1 MSSETQREAAMKT
14 SIINARVK
22 PELKG
27 DVEEILSQLG
37 ITTTQAITMFF
48 EQIRLKRGIPFS
60 LQLPNDETVQAML
73 EAREN
78 KALTPLEIDKI
89 RPWPLFKQKPL

>member
-1 MSSETQREAAMKT
+1 MKT

-27 DVEEILSQLG
+27 DVEQILSKLG

-48 EQIRLKRGIPFS
+48 EQIKLTRGIPFT
-60 LQLPNDETVQAML
+60 LQLPNEETEQAML

-78 KALTPLEIDKI
+78 NHLEPLNVSKLK
-89 RPWPLFKQKPL
+89 R

>member
-1 MSSETQREAAMKT
+1 MKT

-27 DVEEILSQLG
+27 DVEKILSKLG
-37 ITTTQAITMFF
+37 ITTTQAITMYF
-48 EQIRLKRGIPFS
+48 EQIKLNRGIPFS
-60 LQLPNDETVQAML
+60 LQLPNDETQQAML

-78 KALTPLEIDKI
+78 KDMTPLNIDKI
-89 RPWPLFKQKPL
+89 SQ

>member
-1 MSSETQREAAMKT
+1 MKT

-89 RPWPLFKQKPL
+89 RP

>member
-1 MSSETQREAAMKT
+1 MKT

-27 DVEEILSQLG
+27 DVEQILSKLG

-48 EQIRLKRGIPFS
+48 EQIKINRGIPFP
-60 LQLPNDETVQAML
+60 LQLPNDETVEAMQ
-73 EAREN
+73 EARNN
-78 KALTPLEIDKI
+78 KNLAELDISNI
-89 RPWPLFKQKPL
+89 KQ

>member
-89 RPWPLFKQKPL
+89 RP

>member
-1 MSSETQREAAMKT
+1 MKT
-14 SIINARVK
+14 SIINARVR

-27 DVEEILSQLG
+27 DVEQILSQLG

-48 EQIRLKRGIPFS
+48 EQIRINRGIPFD
-60 LQLPNDETVQAML
+60 LQLPNDETEQAMR

-78 KALTPLEIDKI
+78 KDLQVFDVENREK
-89 RPWPLFKQKPL
+89 